1 MARGR
6 RPGAPFRLPETL
18 ASGIAGAGLPADGV
32 SVDAAHAPNAAS
44 ARTAARLLDDIA
56 ALERPTRCDRHN
68 ARAQLESEL
77 GGELTRL
84 LCGALV
90 ARRPRAGFLTL
101 V

>member
-1 MARGR
+1 
-6 RPGAPFRLPETL
+6 
-18 ASGIAGAGLPADGV
+18 
-32 SVDAAHAPNAAS
+32 VDAAHPPNAAS
-44 ARTAARLLDDIA
+44 ARSAARLLDEFA
-56 ALERPTRCDRHN
+56 ALERLRYDRHN

-84 LCGALV
+84 LCRALV